1 MSLTLDQVLP
11 GQFVEILTIAG
22 EPGLVQRLY
31 ELGFCEGERIEF
43 LGRAPLGDPIE
54 IRIAN
59 SRISLRKVEAAGIAV
74 YIV

>member
-1 MSLTLDQVLP
+1 MSLTLDRVLP
-11 GQFVEILTIAG
+11 GQLVEITAIAG

-43 LGRAPLGDPIE
+43 LGRAPHGDPIE

-59 SRISLRKVEAAGIAV
+59 SRISLRKIEAAGIAV
-74 YIV
+74 RIV

>member
-11 GQFVEILTIAG
+11 GQFVEITAIAG

-59 SRISLRKVEAAGIAV
+59 SRISLRKVEAAGITVRAV
-74 YIV
+74 